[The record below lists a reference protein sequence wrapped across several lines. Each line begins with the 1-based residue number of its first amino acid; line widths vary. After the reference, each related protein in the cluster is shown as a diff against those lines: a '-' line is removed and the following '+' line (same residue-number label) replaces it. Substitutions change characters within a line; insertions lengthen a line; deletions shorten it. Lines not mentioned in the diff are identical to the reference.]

1 MTRERLA
8 VLIVERDTAT
18 RELYERELHRTY
30 QVLTTASVEQ
40 TLQVLQTTDVAAVV
54 IEPAGLD
61 DAGWN
66 LVAAIRSMH
75 PRDTVRV
82 ILCSA
87 LDERKRG
94 MALGVAAYLVKPV
107 LPVTL
112 LDTLDHVLQV
122 PVQGT

>member
-61 DAGWN
+61 DAGWK